1 MRHSMLARA
10 AGALLALTL
19 SLNAAA
25 DSRGGPFFTEDFAGF
40 TGGGFAPTPAAGQL
54 DSDLWRATG
63 LSDGDGAFGG
73 TFDTGDFA
81 RGASAGGTSS
91 GGVYGFDTG
100 GGDRALGVQPTG
112 GDFSPGA
119 FELRVENTTGSTLQ
133 AIDIAYDIKVFND
146 QDRGNTLNFAWSTD
160 GSTFTPVPALDFTST
175 EAGDSP
181 ASWATVARSTTLIGL
196 SVPSG
201 DNLFLRWNSDDATGG
216 GSRDE
221 LAIDNVT
228 LSEAAAPAVVLTKTG
243 PAIGLAGENLT
254 YTIEFSNPSTTEA
267 LDSVELVDTLPAD
280 FAYVSDTAT
289 PTASIGAGTVTWSFG
304 TLAAG
309 ASVSFDLV
317 VSTGAAIPPDSIQTN
332 TLDLT
337 ATQGGSPVAEQ
348 ATVDTVFRE
357 LVTIPDIQQVADPV
371 AADASPLVGRTVFV
385 DGVVTAAPGE
395 FDSPDVWIIQDGS
408 GPWTGLVI
416 NGDTAGLVNARGQSV
431 RVLGTIDE
439 FFDLTRLT
447 AESVEVTGTGPVP
460 APQVL
465 STADFPQAGAA
476 DSEQWEGVLLEFNN
490 VTVTDDTLDFGE
502 WLFSDGSGDARG
514 DDIAQIN
521 ITPAL
526 NDAYS
531 FLRGIGWFSFSNYKL
546 QPRNDSDFDFQPD
559 VVTIE
564 EIQGTGL
571 RSPFAPASG
580 NDPGQVVR
588 VEGAIVTAVA
598 GNGFFVQS
606 PDAPPRGGL
615 DPASRGL
622 FVFTGSAPTVAVGD
636 AVNINGAVA
645 EFFDF
650 TQIAQ
655 PSSVEVVSSGNAL
668 PAAVAFDDQ
677 VPSPDPAAL
686 TCGTTQYECF
696 EGMRIAVA
704 DGVVTAPSQSFGS
717 DPVAEAVISTDGER
731 ILRGK
736 GAEFPGIPGCAT
748 CPVWSGAPELL
759 EIDPDRFLAVTDPL
773 AGGQRFSAEGVLGF
787 SFGDFALWP
796 TTLNLQAAPPL
807 PDPVASAAPEMLT
820 IGSLNA
826 LNLFD
831 DALGAP
837 RPITVCGSTDDA
849 IDRDVL
855 TAGEYA
861 TKLNKLAAY
870 IVQGLNTPDVLAMQE
885 VESAAV
891 LDDLAAEIQL
901 LSGVSYTSYLEGGND
916 RGNINNGFLINEAR
930 VSVDTVELQAAAE
943 CLSSDGSPLHDRPP
957 LVLRGTF
964 SGGGQAL
971 PFAVYNN
978 HLRSLGGIDDPDGR
992 TRLKRHEQAQS
1003 IATLVQ
1009 ALQSTEPDLA
1019 VVLVGD
1025 YNAFQFSD
1033 GYADPIG
1040 HLLGSAVPSENLVSI
1055 ENASTPGFDDSN
1067 IPNPPLS
1074 LPLDGLPTDER
1085 YSFIFEKVS
1094 QALDHALVTQAARPL
1109 LAGFEYSRGN
1119 ADYWTPFES
1128 DVMTL
1133 ARNSDH
1139 DGFVLMLDPDRIF
1152 VDGFESAP

>member
-1 MRHSMLARA
+1 MQHSMISRA
-10 AGALLALTL
+10 AGALLVLTL
-19 SLNAAA
+19 SLSAAA
-25 DSRGGPFFTEDFAGF
+25 GSRGGPFFSEDFTGF
-40 TGGGFAPTPAAGQL
+40 TGGGFAPTPASGQL
-54 DSDLWRATG
+54 DSDLWRVTG
-63 LSDGDGAFGG
+63 LSDGDGSFGG
-73 TFDTGDFA
+73 THDSGDFA
-81 RGASAGGTSS
+81 RGAAAGGAST
-91 GGVYGFDTG
+91 GGIYGFDTG
-100 GGDRALGVQPTG
+100 GGDRALGAQPTS
-112 GDFSPGA
+112 GDFSPGT
-119 FELRVENTTGSTLQ
+119 FELRVENTTGATLQ
-133 AIDIAYDIKVFND
+133 AVDVAYDIKVFND

-160 GSTFTPVPALDFTST
+160 GATFTAVPELDFTST
-175 EAGDSP
+175 ELRDSP
-181 ASWATVARSTTLIGL
+181 ASWATVPRATTLIGI
-196 SVPSG
+196 SVPAG
-201 DNLFLRWNSDDATGG
+201 GNLFLRWTSDDAIGG

-228 LSEAAAPAVVLTKTG
+228 LTAAAPPAVVLATTG
-243 PAIGLAGENLT
+243 PAVGLAGENLT

-267 LDSVELVDTLPAD
+267 LDSVELVATLPTG
-280 FAYVSDTAT
+280 FSYVSDTAG
-289 PTASIGAGTVTWSFG
+289 PTASVGAGTVTWSFG
-304 TLAAG
+304 TVAAG
-309 ASVSFDLV
+309 ASASFELV
-317 VSTGAAIPPDSIQTN
+317 VATDAGLPADATRTN
-332 TLDLT
+332 TVDLT
-337 ATQGGSPVAEQ
+337 ATQGGSPVTEQ
-348 ATVDTVFRE
+348 ATFDTVFRE
-357 LVTIPDIQQVADPV
+357 LVTTTDIQQVAD
-371 AADASPLVGRTVFV
+371 ATIDDASPLVGRTVFV

-395 FDSPDVWIIQDGS
+395 FDNPGLWVIQDGT
-408 GPWTGLVI
+408 GPWSGLVVD
-416 NGDTAGLVNARGQSV
+416 GDTAGAVTARGDSV
-431 RVLGTIDE
+431 RVLGTVGE
-439 FFDLTRLT
+439 SNGLTEL
-447 AESVEVTGTGPVP
+447 ALASVEVTGSAAVP
-460 APQVL
+460 APTLLATGAFPDNDPAASEPYEAVL
-465 STADFPQAGAA
+465 
-476 DSEQWEGVLLEFNN
+476 VEFNN

-502 WLFSDGSGDARG
+502 WLFSDGSGNARG
-514 DDIAQIN
+514 DDAASIN
-521 ITPAL
+521 IAPAL
-526 NDAYS
+526 NDAYA
-531 FLRGIGWFSFSNYKL
+531 FLRGIGWFSFGNYKL
-546 QPRNDSDFDFQPD
+546 EPRDDADFDFQPD
-559 VVTIE
+559 VFTIE

-571 RSPFAPASG
+571 RSPFAPATG

-598 GNGFFVQS
+598 GNGFFVQM
-606 PDAPPRGGL
+606 PDGTRGGL

-622 FVFTGSAPTVAVGD
+622 FVFTGSAPTVSVGD

-655 PSSVEVVSSGNAL
+655 PSSVEVVSSGNPL
-668 PAAVAFDDQ
+668 PAPVAFDGQ
-677 VPSPDPAAL
+677 VPSPDPTAL
-686 TCGTTQYECF
+686 SCGATQYECF
-696 EGMRIAVA
+696 EGMRVAVA
-704 DGVVTAPSQSFGS
+704 DGIVTAPSQSFGS
-717 DPVAEAVISTDGER
+717 DPVAEAVISTDGTR

-736 GAEFPGIPGCAT
+736 GAAFPGIPGCAT

-807 PDPVASAAPEMLT
+807 PDPVAPATPEMLT

-831 DALGAP
+831 DTLGAP
-837 RPITVCGSTDDA
+837 RPISVCGSTDDA
-849 IDRDVL
+849 IDREVL
-855 TAGEYA
+855 SAADYA
-861 TKLNKLAAY
+861 IKLNKLAAY
-870 IVQGLNTPDVLAMQE
+870 IVQGLNTPDVLALQE

-901 LSGVSYTSYLEGGND
+901 LSGVGYTSYLEGGND
-916 RGNINNGFLINEAR
+916 RGNINNGYLVNEAR
-930 VSVDTVELQAAAE
+930 VTVDSVQLQAEAE

-964 SGGGQAL
+964 SGAGQSL
-971 PFAVYNN
+971 PFVVFNN
-978 HLRSLGGIDDPDGR
+978 HLRSLGGVDDPDGR

-1003 IATLVQ
+1003 VATLVQ
-1009 ALQSTEPDLA
+1009 DLQTAEPDLA
-1019 VVLVGD
+1019 IVLVGD

-1040 HLLGSAVPSENLVSI
+1040 HLLGIAEPSENLVSI

-1074 LPLDGLPTDER
+1074 LPLDALPTNER
-1085 YSFIFEKVS
+1085 YSFIFQKVS
-1094 QALDHALVTQAARPL
+1094 QVLDHALVTQAARPL

-1119 ADYWTPFES
+1119 ADYWGPFES